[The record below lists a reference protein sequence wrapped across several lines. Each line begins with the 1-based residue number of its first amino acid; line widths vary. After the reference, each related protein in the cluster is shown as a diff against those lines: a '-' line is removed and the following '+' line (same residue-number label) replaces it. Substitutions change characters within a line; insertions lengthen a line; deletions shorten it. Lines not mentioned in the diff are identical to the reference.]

1 MMKAKDAYKLTSGS
15 LLPTAVCS
23 RLYNHF
29 KLKQAETGKPQHWP
43 FPLDIERGEY
53 LKEANLT
60 RKFGRV
66 FTDSGASFFCV
77 GISGSHLNAWIE
89 FPGDEETAQGNAKV
103 DKVPLSAFASG
114 KVSLLGEPLKA
125 NLSPKRLRHTVS
137 ATGAAT
143 GLLTWVAHATEFI
156 PVIGEVAAVIGAGAT
171 TAASMIAE
179 RHCRVGMESEDG
191 RTYLV
196 ADMHQTAWFIM
207 DAILNTPPET
217 EFVTTPS
224 GSPVPVT
231 P

>member
-1 MMKAKDAYKLTSGS
+1 MMKAKDAYKSISGS

-29 KLKQAETGKPQHWP
+29 KLKKAETGEPQYWN
-43 FPLDIERGEY
+43 FPLDVERGEY
-53 LKEANLT
+53 LKEADLT

-77 GISGSHLNAWIE
+77 GISGPHLDAWIE
-89 FPGDEETAQGNAKV
+89 FPGDEETAQGNVKV

-125 NLSPKRLRHTVS
+125 NLSPKRLRHTFS
-137 ATGAAT
+137 ATGAVT
-143 GLLTWVAHATEFI
+143 GLLTWAAIATEFI
-156 PVIGEVAAVIGAGAT
+156 PVIGEVATVIGAGAT
-171 TAASMIAE
+171 TAASMLAE

-196 ADMHQTAWFIM
+196 AEMHQPTWFIM
-207 DAILNTPPET
+207 DAILSTPPET
-217 EFVTTPS
+217 DFVTMPS
-224 GSPVPVT
+224 GSTVPVT